1 MIIICEPQCI
11 GFEHAGF
18 NSVLMKTVE
27 KAFGEDILFLGE
39 ETHIERVKDIMGA
52 DGKINYEVIDVPP
65 REQPDLGR
73 LRNEFRLTKDVFILA
88 DSLSCERLI
97 FSSITRPGLI
107 SVKYYIRKFRKVQ
120 VLVIPHSLL
129 DKINELPLSRNFIFY
144 FKFWL
149 KFFNSKQLTYLLL
162 GKTIKDELVKEL
174 PSIGEYTGYVDHPFF
189 FKTFE
194 LDDSYMDKELV
205 FGFLGVGY
213 RRKGIEDFI
222 KLSKH
227 VKVQGYTKKVKFIL
241 AGFIAESDMEI
252 EENPFLTASR
262 TPLKQDDY
270 FKYLEKINYA
280 LFFHKAE
287 DYRFT
292 ASGVFFDAISY
303 LKPIIAL
310 KNPFIQYYFDL
321 MGDIGY
327 LCKDYKEMEQVV
339 MNIIENP
346 DKKRYQKQQ
355 LNLKEGREKVSIAK
369 IAEELRRLWPKN

>member
-27 KAFGEDILFLGE
+27 KAYGEEILFLGE
-39 ETHIERVKDIMGA
+39 ETHIEQVKNIMGS
-52 DGKINYEVIDVPP
+52 DLKVNYRVIDVPP
-65 REQPDLGR
+65 REQPDLDR
-73 LRNEFRLTKDVFILA
+73 LRNEFRLTKDVFALA
-88 DSLSCERLI
+88 DSLNCDRLI

-107 SVKYYIRKFRKVQ
+107 SVKFYIRRFSKVQ

-129 DKINELPLSRNFIFY
+129 DKINEFPRSRNFIFY

-149 KFFNSKQLTYLLL
+149 RFFNNKRLTYLLL
-162 GKTIKDELVKEL
+162 GKTIKDELLKEL
-174 PSIGEYTGYVDHPFF
+174 TALNEYTEYVDHPFF

-194 LDDSYMDKELV
+194 LDDTYMDRELV

-222 KLSKH
+222 KLAKY
-227 VKVQGYTKKVKFIL
+227 VKAQGYAEKVKFIL
-241 AGFIAESDMEI
+241 AGFIADADVEI
-252 EENPFLTASR
+252 EENSFLTASR

-270 FKYLEKINYA
+270 FKYLKEVNYA

-292 ASGVFFDAISY
+292 ASGVFFDAISF

-327 LCKDYKEMEQVV
+327 LCKDYEEMEQVV
-339 MNIIENP
+339 MDVIKNP

-355 LNLKEGREKVSIAK
+355 LNLKEGREKISTAK
-369 IAEELRRLWPKN
+369 IAEELRQVWPKK